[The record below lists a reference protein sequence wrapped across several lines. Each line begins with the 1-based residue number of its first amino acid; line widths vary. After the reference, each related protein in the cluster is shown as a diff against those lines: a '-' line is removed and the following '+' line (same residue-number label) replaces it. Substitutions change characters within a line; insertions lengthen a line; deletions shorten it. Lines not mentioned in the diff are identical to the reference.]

1 MLCICNNEYTE
12 ISQKS
17 LKLRGAYVPGFICL
31 TTSSPAILT
40 SQEPVVKKDH
50 EGRKALLLV
59 FSCTLIG
66 ALAQILMKQGST
78 QIGSHITLREV
89 AQNPAL
95 FFTYSLGII
104 TNIKL
109 FAGYC
114 LYGINTF
121 LMALAL
127 KGRELSRLY
136 PIIALTY
143 VWVTILSLFVLPGEH
158 MNFFRS
164 IGIGFIVGGVSILG
178 LKK

>member
-1 MLCICNNEYTE
+1 VLEAPALV
-12 ISQKS
+12 Q
-17 LKLRGAYVPGFICL
+17 
-31 TTSSPAILT
+31 TTRNDGKQAF
-40 SQEPVVKKDH
+40 
-50 EGRKALLLV
+50 LLV

-66 ALAQILMKQGST
+66 AAAQILMKTGSE
-78 QIGSHITLREV
+78 QIGSHVSLADVFRSPVLI
-89 AQNPAL
+89 ASFL
-95 FFTYSLGII
+95 FGVLK
-104 TNIKL
+104 NIRL

-114 LYGINTF
+114 LYGVNTF

-143 VWVTILSLFVLPGEH
+143 VWVTVLSLFLLAGEH

-164 IGIGFIVGGVSILG
+164 IGIAFIVGGVSILG